1 MAVCTLK
8 TEKICECKVK
18 GCNSISPGHQQYH
31 KPKGL
36 LANEIKS
43 GELRAV
49 SLGPTCTHI
58 YEGEM
63 KTKQKPGEYRLIR
76 AAQNNYY
83 NIKTDFGVQVLY
95 FLHFVT
101 CKKMLLLLSIMTS
114 LQTPQY
120 IFHLIFSSSHVGVKQ
135 SSFFTQQI

>member
-1 MAVCTLK
+1 MK

-63 KTKQKPGEYRLIR
+63 KTKQKPGEYRLISLNYGPFRQRNMHRTLDFCPELARKGIKCAR
-76 AAQNNYY
+76 AKEY
-83 NIKTDFGVQVLY
+83 
-95 FLHFVT
+95 
-101 CKKMLLLLSIMTS
+101 S
-114 LQTPQY
+114 
-120 IFHLIFSSSHVGVKQ
+120 
-135 SSFFTQQI
+135 